1 LINFLIARIIQIPI
15 TLVIILCITF
25 FLIHAAPGDPVASL
39 AGDFV
44 TKEYRDLIIKHYE
57 LDKPLTIQALIYFKN
72 IFTGDFGTSYY
83 FKDSVLNVIGSR
95 IIPTLLLVIPSI
107 VISSFLGIYL
117 GYLSARSS
125 TVLSRISIPVTS
137 IIVTSIPTFW
147 LGYLLILFF
156 SIKLNIFPIQGIS
169 NPRHSLEGLYYYVDI
184 IFHLFLPLLTMI
196 ISQLA
201 QVILLLR
208 QKLIYEISLP
218 YFRTALS
225 KGLSYRKAIINHSLQ
240 NAILPVI
247 TVAGNRFSFLIT
259 GSILTETV
267 FAWPGLGRLMI
278 QAIEVRD
285 YPLVLG
291 ILFILSVIVMV
302 LNLLTDLVY
311 TLIDPRITFKSDG

>member
-1 LINFLIARIIQIPI
+1 MINFLIARIFQIPI
-15 TLVIILCITF
+15 SLVIILCITF

-44 TKEYRDLIIKHYE
+44 TAEYRDLIIKHYE
-57 LDKPLTIQALIYFKN
+57 LDKPLPIQALIYFKN
-72 IFTGDFGTSYY
+72 IITGDFGNSYY

-95 IIPTLLLVIPSI
+95 IIPTLLLVIPSV
-107 VISSFLGIYL
+107 VISSSLGIYL
-117 GYLSARSS
+117 GFLSARSNS
-125 TVLSRISIPVTS
+125 VSSRISLPVST
-137 IIVTSIPTFW
+137 IVITSIPTFW
-147 LGYLLILFF
+147 LGYLLIFIF
-156 SIKLNIFPIQGIS
+156 SIQLNIFPINGITNARYS
-169 NPRHSLEGLYYYVDI
+169 YEGLYYYADVA
-184 IFHLFLPLLTMI
+184 FHLFLPLLTMVL
-196 ISQLA
+196 SQLA

-208 QKLIYEISLP
+208 LKLMYEIRLP
-218 YFRTALS
+218 YFITAKA
-225 KGLSYRKAIINHSLQ
+225 KGLSYEEAIVSHSLQ

-247 TVAGNRFSFLIT
+247 TVIGNRFSFLIT

-311 TLIDPRITFKSDG
+311 TMVDPRITFKSHG